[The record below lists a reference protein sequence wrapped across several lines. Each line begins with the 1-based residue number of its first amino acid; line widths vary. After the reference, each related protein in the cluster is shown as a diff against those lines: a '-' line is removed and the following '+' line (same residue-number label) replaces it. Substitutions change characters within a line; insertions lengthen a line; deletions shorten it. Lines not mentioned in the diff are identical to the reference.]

1 MSFTDEVS
9 APPPSWERPMR
20 KLLLHLVLAALGGLT
35 PLSAVAQ
42 GAPGPATPG
51 AAVELPDA
59 AVRQILAQ
67 RVDTDRQS
75 RGMVVGVI
83 DARGQRVVA
92 HGLMGA
98 GGKPVDGRTLFE
110 IGSVTKVLTSL
121 LLADMVR
128 RGEVRLDDPVAKH
141 LPPGTVV
148 PTRNGKA
155 ITLIDLATHTSGLPR
170 LPTNMAPKDP
180 LNPYADYTEAQL
192 DAFLRDYT
200 LPRDIGAA
208 YEYSNL
214 GVGLL
219 GRALAYRAG
228 GDYEAVLR
236 ERVLAP
242 LRMTDTAIV
251 LSPVQAARF
260 SSGHNAA
267 LEVTPHWDLPSLAGA
282 GALRS
287 TAEDL
292 LRLLAAELGYADTPL
307 KAAMAD
313 QLVPRRPVGGEVA
326 VALGWHVWSPPDG
339 EIVTH
344 SGGTMG
350 FQSFVGFNRKTG
362 RGVVVLNNAASA
374 MGVDDIGLH
383 LLAGRPLKTAPKT
396 RVAVPLPA
404 EAFDKLVGRY
414 AMAPGVVM
422 TIRRDGQR
430 MIGQL
435 TGQPAVEIF
444 AESPTTFFLKV
455 VDAQLTFTV
464 DAQGRGTA
472 VTLHQNGQNTTAQR
486 LADGAEPPAPP
497 RPAKVA
503 TLTVQ
508 QMEALVGRYA
518 LAPGVVMTV
527 TRRDQGLFAQLT
539 GQPEFEVFPEGPA
552 KVVWTVVPA
561 NATFTLGADGKA
573 TSLTLHQ
580 GGRDLPAPRLP

>member
-1 MSFTDEVS
+1 MRNLVVGLAATVLVSLAGPGAMAQTAAQPAKPASVS
-9 APPPSWERPMR
+9 ADR
-20 KLLLHLVLAALGGLT
+20 
-35 PLSAVAQ
+35 LS
-42 GAPGPATPG
+42 
-51 AAVELPDA
+51 DA
-59 AVRQILAQ
+59 AIRRILVQ
-67 RVDTDRQS
+67 RVDADRQS

-83 DARGQRVVA
+83 DARGRRVIA

-98 GGKPVDGRTLFE
+98 GGKPIDGKTLFE
-110 IGSVTKVLTSL
+110 IGSVTKALTGL

-128 RGEVRLDDPVAKH
+128 RGEVRLEDPVADH

-170 LPTNMAPKDP
+170 LPSNMAMKDP

-192 DAFLRDYT
+192 DAFLRDYA
-200 LPRDIGAA
+200 LPRDIGAT

-228 GDYEAVLR
+228 GDYETVLR
-236 ERVLAP
+236 KRVLAP
-242 LRMTDTAIV
+242 LRMTDTAIA
-251 LSPVQAARF
+251 LSPAQAARF

-287 TAEDL
+287 TADDL
-292 LRLLAAELGYADTPL
+292 LKLLAAELSYADTPL

-313 QLVPRRPVGGEVA
+313 QLVPRRPAGGEVV
-326 VALGWHVWSPPDG
+326 VALGWHIWSTPDG
-339 EIVTH
+339 DIVTH

-350 FQSFVGFNRKTG
+350 FQSFVGFNHKTG
-362 RGVVVLNNAASA
+362 LGVVVLSNTAGV

-383 LLAGRPLKTAPKT
+383 LMAGRPLKTAPKS

-404 EAFDKLVGRY
+404 TAFDKLVGRY

-422 TIRRDGQR
+422 TIRRDGER

-435 TGQPAVEIF
+435 TGQPSVEIF

-464 DAQGRGTA
+464 DGEGRGTA

-486 LADGAEPPAPP
+486 LADGAEPPPPP

-503 TLTVQ
+503 ALSVAELDALT
-508 QMEALVGRYA
+508 GRYA
-518 LAPGVVMTV
+518 LAPGFIVAV
-527 TRRDQGLFAQLT
+527 TRKGQSLFAQLT
-539 GQPEFEVFPEGPA
+539 GQPEFEVFPESA
-552 KVVWTVVPA
+552 TRVVWAVVPA
-561 NATFTLGADGKA
+561 AASFTLGPDGKA
-573 TSLTLHQ
+573 VSLTLHQ
-580 GGRDLPAPRLP
+580 GGRDMPAPRQP

>member
-1 MSFTDEVS
+1 
-9 APPPSWERPMR
+9 MR
-20 KLLLHLVLAALGGLT
+20 RLFVALAATALVGLAPLG
-35 PLSAVAQ
+35 AFAQ
-42 GAPGPATPG
+42 TTG
-51 AAVELPDA
+51 AAAKPASVSTDRFSDA
-59 AVRQILAQ
+59 AIRQILAQ
-67 RVDTDRQS
+67 RVDVDRQS
-75 RGMVVGVI
+75 RGIVVGVI
-83 DARGQRVVA
+83 DARGQRVIA
-92 HGLMGA
+92 HGLMSA
-98 GGKPVDGRTLFE
+98 GGKPVDGQTLFE
-110 IGSVTKVLTSL
+110 IGSVTKALTSL

-128 RGEVRLDDPVAKH
+128 RGEVGLEDPVAKH

-170 LPTNMAPKDP
+170 LPTNMAMKDP

-192 DAFLRDYT
+192 DAFLRDYA
-200 LPRDIGAA
+200 LPRDIGAT

-214 GVGLL
+214 GLGLL

-228 GDYEAVLR
+228 GDYETVLR
-236 ERVLAP
+236 KRVLAP
-242 LRMTDTAIV
+242 LGMTNTAIA
-251 LSPVQAARF
+251 LSPAQAARF

-287 TAEDL
+287 TADDL
-292 LRLLAAELGYADTPL
+292 LKLLAAELGYADTSL
-307 KAAMAD
+307 KTAMAD
-313 QLVPRRPVGGEVA
+313 QLVPRRPAGGEVS
-326 VALGWHVWSPPDG
+326 VALGWHIWPTPDG
-339 EIVTH
+339 DIVTH

-362 RGVVVLNNAASA
+362 LGVVVLSNTAGV

-383 LLAGRPLKTAPKT
+383 LMAGRPLKTTPKN

-404 EAFDKLVGRY
+404 AAFDKLVGRY

-422 TIRRDGQR
+422 TIRRDGER
-430 MIGQL
+430 MLGQL

-464 DAQGRGTA
+464 DAEGRGTA

-486 LADGAEPPAPP
+486 LADGAEPPPPP

-503 TLTVQ
+503 TLSSA
-508 QMEALVGRYA
+508 ELDALAGRYA
-518 LAPGVVMTV
+518 LAPGVAITV
-527 TRRDQGLFAQLT
+527 TRKDQSLFAQIT
-539 GQPEFEVFPEGPA
+539 GQPAFEVFPESPT

-561 NATFTLGADGKA
+561 NATFTLGPDGKA

-580 GGRDLPAPRLP
+580 GGRSLPAPRSP

>member
-1 MSFTDEVS
+1 MRRLFVALAATALAGVAPLGAFAQTAPAKPASVS
-9 APPPSWERPMR
+9 ADR
-20 KLLLHLVLAALGGLT
+20 
-35 PLSAVAQ
+35 LS
-42 GAPGPATPG
+42 
-51 AAVELPDA
+51 DA

-67 RVDTDRQS
+67 RVDIDRQS
-75 RGMVVGVI
+75 RGIVVGVI
-83 DARGQRVVA
+83 DARGRRVIA
-92 HGLMGA
+92 HGVTGS
-98 GGKPVDGRTLFE
+98 GGEPVDGQTLFE
-110 IGSVTKVLTSL
+110 IGSVTKALTSL

-128 RGEVRLDDPVAKH
+128 RGEVRLEDPVADH

-170 LPTNMAPKDP
+170 LPTNMAMQDP

-192 DAFLRDYT
+192 DAFLRDYA
-200 LPRDIGAA
+200 LPRDIGAT

-228 GDYEAVLR
+228 GDYETVLR
-236 ERVLAP
+236 KRVLAP
-242 LRMTDTAIV
+242 LGMTNTAIA
-251 LSPVQAARF
+251 LSPAQAARF

-267 LEVTPHWDLPSLAGA
+267 LEVTPHWDLSSLAGA

-287 TAEDL
+287 TADDL
-292 LRLLAAELGYADTPL
+292 LKLLAAELGYADTPL

-313 QLVPRRPVGGEVA
+313 QLVPRRPAGGEVS
-326 VALGWHVWSPPDG
+326 VALGWHIWPTPDG
-339 EIVTH
+339 DIVTH

-350 FQSFVGFNRKTG
+350 FQSFVGFNRKIG
-362 RGVVVLNNAASA
+362 LGVVVLSNTAGVT
-374 MGVDDIGLH
+374 GVDDIGLH
-383 LLAGRPLKTAPKT
+383 LMTGGPLKTAPKR

-404 EAFDKLVGRY
+404 VAFDKLVGRY

-422 TIRRDGQR
+422 TIRRDGER

-435 TGQPAVEIF
+435 TGQPSVEIF

-464 DAQGRGTA
+464 DAKGRGTA

-486 LADGAEPPAPP
+486 LADGAEPPPPP

-503 TLTVQ
+503 TLSSA
-508 QMEALVGRYA
+508 ELDALTGSYA
-518 LAPGVVMTV
+518 LAPGVAITV
-527 TRRDQGLFAQLT
+527 TRKDQSLFAQIT
-539 GQPEFEVFPEGPA
+539 GQPAFEVFPESPT
-552 KVVWTVVPA
+552 KVVWTIVPA
-561 NATFTLGADGKA
+561 NATFTLGPDGKA

-580 GGRDLPAPRLP
+580 GGRSLPAPRSP